1 MNRSGIQQQTLLV
14 ALIPILVMATLFA
27 GYFISVRFADL
38 DRALLERSQM
48 MVRQLAF
55 FSEYAVF
62 SGNTALLKQDADA
75 VLADQNVDAVV
86 VLDANSKLL
95 VAAGKQNGRHE
106 NLPEKVNSVAPIYQ
120 DRDAMVLYEPI
131 VTTQIKL
138 GELERELDEMNTPP
152 AKPLGAVIVKIS
164 KRHLNSQRKEI
175 LGFSMLAMLFVLA
188 LSLMVA
194 VWAARR
200 ITVPILDMGLAI
212 RRIGEGD
219 LNMRVSPHLKVD
231 ELSELAIGI
240 NQMAQQLQQ
249 DRSTLEY
256 RIVEATKELREQKE
270 AAEHA
275 SLDKARLNLEL
286 MKSTSLLRGTLEST
300 IDGILTVDMA
310 GKITG
315 FNSRFKALW
324 SLPDDVLA
332 LEDDHRALQFVI
344 SQLKY
349 PEEFSTKVQHLYSHP
364 EEASIDVIEFKDGRF
379 IERYTQP
386 YEVDGEPAGR
396 VWGFHDI
403 TERKQMQER
412 LQISKEQA
420 EAASRAKS
428 DFLANMSH
436 EIRTPMNSILGMT
449 QLALRAEVDSK
460 QRGYL
465 EKIQLSGEHL
475 LNIIDDILDFSKIE
489 ARMLELETIDFNLGE
504 IKQNLLDLVA
514 WRASEKNLK
523 ITFDLDSGIP
533 RQLCGDPLRL
543 SQILLNYIG
552 NAIKFTK
559 HGGIIIHT
567 RMIEENENDV
577 LLRFEVQD
585 TGIGI
590 EKRVVGEL
598 FQSFCQ
604 ADASTRRKYG
614 GSGLG
619 LAISKGLAELMS
631 GEVGVESEVGK
642 GSTFWLIVRL
652 GKSDTPPE
660 ENEHNEQW
668 QADKQWNVLTAIN
681 GAHILLAE
689 DNLFNQQVTV
699 GFLQDAG
706 ATVCVASN
714 GKEALDLLRQ
724 EHFDCVLM
732 DVQMPEMDGI
742 EATRMIRADPGLAAT
757 RIIAITANATHEDRE
772 RCLAVGMDDFI
783 GKPFK
788 PHVFYATLAKWLP
801 VRLPPAELPVVP
813 VVPAAETP
821 LGGDPGII
829 DLAVLAELM
838 GNDRKKIHD
847 FALRFIESAREDIA
861 KIEAALESGSMA
873 ALGALGHQIKSPAM
887 MVGAMGFANL
897 CRALEHCADVKQA
910 RGIVS
915 KLRPLLERIK
925 EHIDNNLA

>member
-14 ALIPILVMATLFA
+14 ALIPILVMTTLFA

-38 DRALLERSQM
+38 DRALLDRSQM

-62 SGNTALLKQDADA
+62 SGNMALLKQDADT
-75 VLADQNVDAVV
+75 VLADQDVDVVV
-86 VLDANSKLL
+86 VLDAESKLL
-95 VAAGKQNGRHE
+95 VEASKQNVSHE
-106 NLPEKVNSVAPIYQ
+106 NYTSRPNSTAPIYQ
-120 DRDAMVLYEPI
+120 GKDVLVLYEPI
-131 VTTQIKL
+131 VATQINL
-138 GELERELDEMNTPP
+138 GNLTHEFDETKPAP
-152 AKPLGAVIVKIS
+152 AKPLGAVIVEIS
-164 KRHLNSQRKEI
+164 KRNLNSQKKEI
-175 LGFSMLAMLFVLA
+175 LGFSMLAMLLVLT

-194 VWAARR
+194 LWAARR
-200 ITVPILDMGLAI
+200 ITLPILGMGQAI

-219 LNMRVSPHLKVD
+219 LSMRVPSQFKVD
-231 ELSELAIGI
+231 ELSELAAGV

-275 SLDKARLNLEL
+275 SLEKARLNHEL

-315 FNSRFKALW
+315 FNSRFKVLW

-332 LEDDHRALQFVI
+332 LEDDHRALQFAI

-349 PEEFSTKVQHLYSHP
+349 PEDFSTKVQYLYSHP

-489 ARMLELETIDFNLGE
+489 ARMLELETIDFNLDE

-590 EKRVVGEL
+590 ANEVVDEL
-598 FQSFCQ
+598 FQPFYQ
-604 ADASTRRKYG
+604 ADVSTKRKFG

-652 GKSDTPPE
+652 GKGNTPPD
-660 ENEHNEQW
+660 ENEHKEQW

-714 GKEALDLLRQ
+714 GKEALDLLSQ
-724 EHFDCVLM
+724 GHFDCVLM
-732 DVQMPEMDGI
+732 DVQMPEMDGL
-742 EATRMIRADPGLAAT
+742 EATRILRADPGMAGT
-757 RIIAITANATHEDRE
+757 PVIAITANATNEARE
-772 RCLAVGMDDFI
+772 RCLAAGMDDFI

-801 VRLPPAELPVVP
+801 VRSTPAELQVAPAAS
-813 VVPAAETP
+813 AAETS

-838 GNDRKKIHD
+838 GNDPKKIHG

-861 KIEAALESGSMA
+861 KIETALESGDMA
-873 ALGALGHQIKSPAM
+873 ALGALGHYVKSPAI

-897 CRALEHCADVKQA
+897 CRALEQGADVKQA
-910 RGIVS
+910 RDIVS
-915 KLRPLLERIK
+915 QMRPLLERIK
-925 EHIDNNLA
+925 EHIDKNLA